1 MEPTHESADK
11 EHGTA
16 KASSKKGRG
25 GAKKPKTAQLRGPGV
40 ALKKITDKKLKGRL
54 KHSERLF
61 QESQAKASKVT
72 EWLQPSEPGYLEAE
86 GVEQT
91 WNVKQTDIAAV
102 VDVGVAQ
109 KAFDLR
115 LPDLGPY
122 SLDFTRAGRHL
133 LLGGRKGH
141 LAMVDW
147 QRRSVQCEVQVQ
159 ETTRDVCFLHN
170 ETFFAAAQKKYVFIY
185 DKRGI
190 EIHCLRD
197 HTEPNVLQF
206 LPHHFLLASVGKSG
220 FLHYQDTSTG
230 HIVAT
235 HRTGLG
241 PCAVMRQNPWNAVL
255 GLGHAGGVVSMW
267 TPNITTPVVKMLSHR
282 GPVNAVAFDPSGH
295 YMASAGADNQIKV
308 WDVRTFK
315 PLHAYFSYSP
325 VTSLDISQRGLL
337 AVGYGSKVQV
347 WRDALHTKASAPYMT
362 HRLMDGVHLADMQFA
377 PYEDVLGLGN
387 SDGYSS
393 IIVPGSGEPNFD
405 SYVANPYASL
415 RERREGEVAAL
426 LDKLQPST
434 IVLDPNTI
442 GRVRKEPQ
450 EVQRQ
455 RQAEAQAANAAR
467 LAAQRAESDSK
478 RKMKGK
484 NKPSKRHRKKQN
496 NIIEEK
502 KPQIKAQKKELEQKA
517 AKKAAASPPPD
528 VPRALERFFRK

>member
-1 MEPTHESADK
+1 MPAQGEVEPAHKSAEHS
-11 EHGTA
+11 EHGQG
-16 KASSKKGRG
+16 KVSGKKGRG

-91 WNVKQTDIAAV
+91 WNVKQTDIAAA

-115 LPDLGPY
+115 LPELGPY
-122 SLDFTRAGRHL
+122 SVDFTRAGRHL

-170 ETFFAAAQKKYVFIY
+170 ETFFAAAQKKYAFIY

-255 GLGHAGGVVSMW
+255 GLGHAGGVVTMW

-337 AVGYGSKVQV
+337 AVGYGSKVQSPSS
-347 WRDALHTKASAPYMT
+347 AKLHSA
-362 HRLMDGVHLADMQFA
+362 
-377 PYEDVLGLGN
+377 
-387 SDGYSS
+387 
-393 IIVPGSGEPNFD
+393 GSGEPNFD
-405 SYVANPYASL
+405 SFVANPYASL

-426 LDKLQPST
+426 LDKLQPTT

-467 LAAQRAESDSK
+467 LAAQKAESVSK
-478 RKMKGK
+478 HKMKGK